1 MLFTVPQRPRSL
13 NFVIRILWG
22 IYSLAL
28 LASCT
33 GPSATRPPV
42 PTSFLSK
49 PETIAQATKKR
60 TVRREGTS
68 GFEMMADGKEAYL
81 ARLAVVESAQKTLDF
96 QYFIWADDVCG
107 TVFADRLLAAAD
119 RGVKVRMLLDITH
132 GAQSEVKS
140 ATLAAHPNIEI
151 AFFNPMTALK
161 GIFAGNPIPII
172 GEIDRMQS
180 RMHNKILI
188 ADKKLL
194 IGGGRNLADT
204 YFGVDRKHN
213 MRDLDFIAQGPVVG
227 AATKSFNLYWN
238 SPLTRKGD
246 RTKLT
251 AKDQDKLQDMRQN
264 IDRKKRHLAR
274 HHRYPYP
281 ITLARKD
288 ALKILDE
295 LSARM
300 VWAEY
305 EFIADPPERMLR
317 KGKVASPVW
326 RTVEDAIE
334 GSQKEVVMHAAYLI
348 PQEETLAL
356 FQETAKRGVKIQLLT
371 NSLASIDGLLA
382 MTGIANRRKEILET
396 GADYYELNARAPARK
411 DYLHTPKPTPL
422 GMHTK
427 GLVVDDRISF
437 IGSYNMDPR
446 SKYINTETGVI
457 INSPTFAARLKSYL
471 REDFRPENCWHVNQE
486 KNNRLTWKG
495 KTQYGQHITHQT
507 DPEVPLKK
515 RVSYWLL
522 THLPWENLL

>member
-1 MLFTVPQRPRSL
+1 MNFMIRMLAGT
-13 NFVIRILWG
+13 G
-22 IYSLAL
+22 SLAMI
-28 LASCT
+28 SCA
-33 GPSATRPPV
+33 GPSATQPTV
-42 PTSFLSK
+42 PTSFLAK
-49 PETIAQATKKR
+49 QETIAQSSRQR
-60 TVRREGTS
+60 TVRREGSS

-81 ARLAVVESAQKTLDF
+81 ARLAVVEAAQKTLDF

-132 GAQSEVKS
+132 GAQTEVKS
-140 ATLAAHPNIEI
+140 AILAAHPNIEI

-161 GIFAGNPIPII
+161 GIFAGNPIPVI

-188 ADKKLL
+188 ADNSLL
-194 IGGGRNLADT
+194 IGGGRNLGDT

-213 MRDLDFIAQGPVVG
+213 MRDLDFIARGPIVT
-227 AATKSFNLYWN
+227 AAAKSYKLYWN

-251 AKDQDKLQDMRQN
+251 GKDHNKLRALRRS
-264 IDRKKRHLAR
+264 IEHKKLHLAH
-274 HHRYPYP
+274 HHRCPYP
-281 ITLARKD
+281 VTLARQD
-288 ALKILDE
+288 ALKLLAD
-295 LSARM
+295 LSDRM
-300 VWAEY
+300 IWAEY

-317 KGKVASPVW
+317 KGKIASPVW
-326 RTVEDAIE
+326 RTVEDVIE
-334 GSQKEVVMHAAYLI
+334 GSQKDMVMHAAYLI

-356 FQETAKRGVKIQLLT
+356 LEETAKRGVKIQLLT

-382 MTGIANRRKEILET
+382 MTGIANRRKEVIQT
-396 GADYYELNARAPARK
+396 GAEYYELNARAPARK
-411 DYLHTPKPTPL
+411 DYIHSPKITPL

-457 INSPTFAARLKSYL
+457 INSPAFAKRLKKYL
-471 REDFRPENCWHVNQE
+471 MQDLQPENCWHVTQE
-486 KNNRLTWKG
+486 KNGRLNWSG
-495 KTQYGQHITHQT
+495 RTQQGQPVQHHR